1 MEEEDNL
8 PLHTPDQEFVPR
20 KMDNLSVE
28 ELTEY
33 IARIE
38 TEIARAR
45 EMITAKQKMREGAEN
60 VFKK

>member
-1 MEEEDNL
+1 MGEEDDL
-8 PLHTPDQEFVPR
+8 PLHTSDQEFVPS

-33 IARIE
+33 IARME
-38 TEIARAR
+38 AEIARAR
-45 EMITAKQKMREGAEN
+45 EMIAAKQKMREGAES